1 VTKLGALNC
10 HNGLTSSCHVNLTFH
25 EFMCLHH
32 GCIQNAFQAK
42 IPGNRRNPGIGSRLG
57 QSVSILEQQLSFFTV
72 SAAHVEAKLASP
84 TACPDGS
91 QTQPAK
97 IPQQEEKILETKT
110 KVSFPGRCGM
120 TIPSSN
126 ALAPQ
131 LQMQIKS
138 TPHRSATA
146 FQVALPLLI
155 GPADLVS
162 KMGEDRDRKKNL
174 YKWSRDGRHNCPALY
189 SALYIE
195 TVLSPAARSQ
205 KFAPSFLRRRS
216 HTFCCSQFHKSPTQK
231 PTQQSID

>member
-1 VTKLGALNC
+1 MTKLGALNC
-10 HNGLTSSCHVNLTFH
+10 HNGLTSSCHVNLTF
-25 EFMCLHH
+25 HH

-84 TACPDGS
+84 TACPHGS

-97 IPQQEEKILETKT
+97 IAEGEVKILETKT
-110 KVSFPGRCGM
+110 NVSFPGRCGM

-146 FQVALPLLI
+146 FQVALPSLI
-155 GPADLVS
+155 DPADLVS
-162 KMGEDRDRKKNL
+162 KKDRDRKKNL

-189 SALYIE
+189 IE

-205 KFAPSFLRRRS
+205 NFSELP
-216 HTFCCSQFHKSPTQK
+216 
-231 PTQQSID
+231 